1 VKVTKNI
8 SNLASKRLINI
19 DLVVISFA
27 LHFTQ
32 TNFIELN
39 QSFIVCVLLS
49 LSK

>member
-8 SNLASKRLINI
+8 SNLASKMLINI

-32 TNFIELN
+32 TILLN
-39 QSFIVCVLLS
+39 NTSHL
-49 LSK
+49 